1 MTLDIFGFKAL
12 WSPYYL
18 MVLILVLALYFFIT
32 IIHREKFAGSEPLT
46 KRQALYFSVGIVLL
60 YVIKGSPIDL
70 MGHLM
75 FYAHMIQMAIL
86 YLVIPP
92 LFIIG
97 LPQWLWRKVINFPVV
112 KGLFTLFTKPIIA
125 LLLFNGVFSFY
136 HIPFVFDLVKTNIL
150 YHGAYTAI
158 LFLFAVL
165 MWWPL
170 MNELKEEQK
179 LSGLK
184 KLFYLFA
191 DGVLITPACALIIFT
206 DVPLYSTFSDPN
218 IWAKALQLCVPQSTI
233 SSLNLSG
240 PEMFTSLS
248 LLHDQQLGGVLM
260 KILQELIYGSV
271 LYQVFMKWYRKEQ
284 RDSERGLPMDVHA
297 AE

>member
-1 MTLDIFGFKAL
+1 MTLGIFGFKAL

-18 MVLILVLALYFFIT
+18 MALILVLVVYFLVTVIY
-32 IIHREKFAGSEPLT
+32 REKFTGSKPLT
-46 KRQALYFSVGIVLL
+46 KRQAVFFTAGIILL
-60 YVIKGSPIDL
+60 YVIKGSPLDL
-70 MGHLM
+70 MGHLT

-97 LPQWLWRKVINFPVV
+97 LPQWLWRKIINFPVI
-112 KGLFTLFTKPIIA
+112 KGMFTLFTKPIIA

-158 LFLFAVL
+158 LFVFAVF

-179 LSGLK
+179 LSGLQ

-218 IWAKALQLCVPQSTI
+218 IWAQALQLCVPQSTI
-233 SSLNLSG
+233 SSLDLSG

-260 KILQELIYGSV
+260 KILQEVIYGSI

-284 RDSERGLPMDVHA
+284 SEGEDGLHIDVQA
-297 AE
+297 AK